1 MDAMFD
7 YACQK
12 ARSLMYREIR
22 NFFDARDYLEVFTPT
37 LSPSLIPEPTIQNFS
52 TRFVNE
58 FTGNLDLYMIPSPE
72 IFMKQLLAAGSPSI
86 YQISSCFRN
95 SEQLGHIHN
104 PEFSMLEYYTLGYT
118 EMDSISLTEDLVRAV
133 SRPDTTDY
141 AKPPFRVMSVKE
153 AVREYSGIDLD
164 AVQEYGSLR
173 AEAEARGLYVP
184 DGESWD
190 DTFNRIFITY
200 VETSLPK
207 DRPVVLTDYPY
218 QIDCLAA
225 KYPDAP
231 YRHRW
236 EMYMNGTEVAN
247 CYMEETSPEVTRIYY
262 EKEYE
267 RLVHERKGTELP
279 IPRADLSFTDLAIPP
294 SSGVAIGLD
303 RLLMCILGKEEIT
316 PLLLFPLSDII
327 HVGP

>member
-1 MDAMFD
+1 MFD

-22 NFFDARDYLEVFTPT
+22 NFFDARDYLEVFTPSM
-37 LSPSLIPEPTIQNFS
+37 SPSLIPEPMIQNFS

-58 FTGNLDLYMIPSPE
+58 FEGNLDLYLIPSPE
-72 IFMKQLLAAGSPSI
+72 IYMKQLLSSGSPSI
-86 YQISSCFRN
+86 YQISTCFRN

-118 EMDSISLTEDLVRAV
+118 EEDSIPLTEELVRAV
-133 SRPDTTDY
+133 ALKDTPSW
-141 AKPPFRVMSVKE
+141 AKPPFRIMSVKE
-153 AVREYSGIDLD
+153 AVKEYSGINLD
-164 AVQEYGSLR
+164 TVQEYEKLK
-173 AEAEARGLYVP
+173 AEAEARNLYVP
-184 DGESWD
+184 EGESWD

-200 VETSLPK
+200 VETSLPS
-207 DRPVVLTDYPY
+207 DRPVVLTDYPA

-225 KYPDAP
+225 KYPDSP

-247 CYMEETSPEVTRIYY
+247 CYMEETSSEVTRRYY
-262 EKEYE
+262 EKEYQ
-267 RLVHERKGTELP
+267 RLVNERKGTDLP
-279 IPRADLSFTDLAIPP
+279 VPRADMSFADLTIPP

-303 RLLMCILGKEEIT
+303 RLLMCMLGKEEIT

-327 HVGP
+327 HLGP